1 MNKIDKID
9 KIILCIP
16 IIGLAYM
23 MVLMNDKSGKYYYIN
38 FNNIKWLITYQITSF
53 ILFFILMS
61 IINK

>member
-1 MNKIDKID
+1 MNKID

>member
-1 MNKIDKID
+1 MDKID

-16 IIGLAYM
+16 IIGLTYM
-23 MVLMNDKSGKYYYIN
+23 MVLMNDKSGKYHYIN

>member
-1 MNKIDKID
+1 MNKID

-38 FNNIKWLITYQITSF
+38 FNNIKWLIAYQITSF